1 MVNLGEP
8 ELLFRRFE
16 QGALT
21 TGGARAE
28 FELFVLD
35 LVKVQHPTANTIKGK
50 GGNDWGIDTL
60 VGNLSQGRLAIW
72 QCKFF
77 LKWDDSKPQ
86 QQVRDSFKSAFKHGN
101 DNRYTIASWTLCV
114 PGVLSG
120 DQQLWF
126 DRWAARKKRETGVD
140 IKLWNGYDLRHRL
153 LQEDNR
159 EVRAEYFPDTLAPRE
174 VAAIV
179 RPIHDIA
186 EIDDPSRFDDALF
199 VRQLVEAGEVE
210 TDIARGLYYATDALV
225 RDYEAKADSSAI
237 AALKDLHMD
246 AHRLWT
252 QRFNAEHSTA
262 NTDGRIPGLHGRVMS
277 DMETRPDPV
286 GMPMQLRGAHKM
298 GAVHRLVEDEK
309 AGWVTHWRQV
319 ASAHRSE
326 RTATGTILAEE
337 TVAAAQKAAT
347 VGVSVADGASQ
358 LLEGG
363 EG

>member
-1 MVNLGEP
+1 MNLAEP

-35 LVKVQHPTANTIKGK
+35 LVKVEHPGANTIKGK

-60 VGNLSQGRLAIW
+60 VGSLFQGRLAIW

-77 LKWDDSKPQ
+77 LKWDDSSPQ
-86 QQVRDSFKSAFKHGN
+86 QQVRDSFKSVVKHATSNG
-101 DNRYTIASWTLCV
+101 YTIASWTLCV

-126 DRWAARKKRETGVD
+126 DGWAARQKRATGID
-140 IKLWNGYDLRHRL
+140 IKVWNGYDLRHRL
-153 LQEDNR
+153 LWEDNR
-159 EVRAEYFPDTLAPRE
+159 VVRAEYFPDTLAPDE
-174 VAAIV
+174 AAAIA
-179 RPIHDIA
+179 RPVHDIA
-186 EIDDPSRFDDALF
+186 ETDDLSRFDDALF

-210 TDIARGLYYATDALV
+210 TDVARGLYFATDALV
-225 RDYEAKADSSAI
+225 RDYEAKTDAGAI
-237 AALKDLHMD
+237 AALKDLHLD
-246 AHRLWT
+246 AHRLWE

-262 NTDGRIPGLHGRVMS
+262 DAAGRIPGLHGRVMS
-277 DMETRPDPV
+277 DVETRPDPV
-286 GMPMQLRGAHKM
+286 GLQVQLRGAHKM

-319 ASAHRSE
+319 ASTQRSE
-326 RTATGTILAEE
+326 RTAGKILADQGV
-337 TVAAAQKAAT
+337 TAAEKDDK
-347 VGVSVADGASQ
+347 VGVEVTEGATQSS
-358 LLEGG
+358 GG
-363 EG
+363 GQD